1 MSIGVSEDQFWRSNP
16 KTLEPYVIAHEI
28 QIKEQ
33 DALHHNLGKYY
44 YVATVVALDKAFNGK
59 KSNADY
65 PSIPFMQEK
74 HLEDTVGAEQ
84 LAADRFFA
92 EQDAARQKWKMKKLL
107 NNKSNKKVGV

>member
-1 MSIGVSEDQFWRSNP
+1 
-16 KTLEPYVIAHEI
+16 
-28 QIKEQ
+28 
-33 DALHHNLGKYY
+33 
-44 YVATVVALDKAFNGK
+44 
-59 KSNADY
+59 
-65 PSIPFMQEK
+65 MQEK